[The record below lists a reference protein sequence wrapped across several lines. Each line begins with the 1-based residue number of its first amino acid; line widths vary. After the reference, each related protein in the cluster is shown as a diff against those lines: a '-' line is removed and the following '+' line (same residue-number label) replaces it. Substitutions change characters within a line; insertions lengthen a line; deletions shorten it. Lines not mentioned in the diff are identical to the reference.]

1 MATMTIPDQ
10 NPATP
15 EEIWAI
21 LRETAKMQKE
31 HERYWAELKERQKEE
46 EKKEKEQQ
54 KERQEEAE
62 REAARRREETAKQ
75 WEKAEQEAARRQEKV
90 DRQIRA
96 TNKILGKLGIRFGE
110 VIEHL
115 VAPRLKKR
123 FGEIGLHFKKISPL
137 RQRFIENGKTVAEAD
152 IQLENDECIMVV
164 EVKAKVTSYD
174 IEDHVTRLEKLRG
187 WHDRN
192 NDRRK
197 LLGAI
202 AGAVFGAA
210 ERNAAR
216 RAGFFVVVQSG
227 DTMEMDIPEG
237 FVPKEW

>member
-31 HERYWAELKERQKEE
+31 HERYWAELKEQQKEE
-46 EKKEKEQQ
+46 EKKEKE
-54 KERQEEAE
+54 
-62 REAARRREETAKQ
+62 
-75 WEKAEQEAARRQEKV
+75 RQEKV